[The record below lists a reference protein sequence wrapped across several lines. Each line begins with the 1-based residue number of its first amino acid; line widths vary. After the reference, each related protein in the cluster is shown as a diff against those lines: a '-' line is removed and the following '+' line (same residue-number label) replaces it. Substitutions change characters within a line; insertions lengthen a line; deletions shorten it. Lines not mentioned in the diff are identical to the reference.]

1 MKSSITFWGN
11 HVGRQQTLD
20 VRLLDED
27 FVADRRIRYDALL
40 TKVLQAPFGNV
51 QRLADFF
58 LSQSLV
64 GLVRLAQRTKALHTL
79 ADAMEQGAHFVVS
92 SRFDHFTFH
101 S

>member
-1 MKSSITFWGN
+1 MY
-11 HVGRQQTLD
+11 

-27 FVADRRIRYDALL
+27 FVADRRIGYDALL

-51 QRLADFF
+51 QCLAEFF

-64 GLVRLAQRTKALHTL
+64 GLVRPAQRTEILHAL
-79 ADAMEQGAHFVVS
+79 ADAMEQGAQFIIG

>member
-1 MKSSITFWGN
+1 M
-11 HVGRQQTLD
+11 D
-20 VRLLDED
+20 VRFLDED
-27 FVADRRIRYDALL
+27 FVADRRIGYDALL

-64 GLVRLAQRTKALHTL
+64 GLVRLAQRTEILHTL
-79 ADAMEQGAHFVVS
+79 ADAMEQGAQFVVS

>member
-1 MKSSITFWGN
+1 M
-11 HVGRQQTLD
+11 D

-27 FVADRRIRYDALL
+27 FVADRRIGNDALL
-40 TKVLQAPFGNV
+40 TKVLQTPFGNV
-51 QRLADFF
+51 QRLANFF

-64 GLVRLAQRTKALHTL
+64 GLVRLTQRTQTFHTL
-79 ADAMEQGAHFVVS
+79 ADAMEQGAQFVVS

>member
-1 MKSSITFWGN
+1 MY
-11 HVGRQQTLD
+11 
-20 VRLLDED
+20 VRLFDED
-27 FVADRRIRYDALL
+27 FVADRRIGYDALL

-64 GLVRLAQRTKALHTL
+64 RLVRPAQRIEILHTL